1 MTPLVAGSHIIGD
14 LTENREICIPACIQR
29 LHWGGGSCQ
38 NFAKMFSTRMI
49 GDMLS

>member
-29 LHWGGGSCQ
+29 LHWGGE
-38 NFAKMFSTRMI
+38 
-49 GDMLS
+49 LSEFCKDV